1 MTPAFERAFKKL
13 LGIEGGYSDHPADSG
28 GATRWGVTEFLARR
42 YGYHGEM
49 RHYPIE
55 QARHVYE
62 KEFWDR
68 FRLEEVAAMS
78 WPIADEMFDTE
89 VNTPPGTSVVF
100 LQRSLN
106 ALNRGQSDYPDVKVD
121 GRMGPA
127 SLAALRAFLAARF
140 SMGETVL
147 LRALNCLQGSYYIE
161 LAERRQ
167 KDEAFVSGWFANRV
181 RIEGE
186 R

>member
-13 LGIEGGYSDHPADSG
+13 LGIEGEYSNHPDDSG

-42 YGYHGEM
+42 YGYQGEM
-49 RHYPIE
+49 RHYPLE

-68 FRLEEVAAMS
+68 LRLEEVAALS
-78 WPIADEMFDTE
+78 FPIADEMFDTE
-89 VNTPPGTSVVF
+89 VNTPAGTAVVF

-106 ALNRGQSDYPDVKVD
+106 ALNRGEHDYQDVKVD

-127 SLAALRAFLAARF
+127 TLAVLRAFLTTRGR
-140 SMGETVL
+140 MGETVL
-147 LRALNCLQGSYYIE
+147 LRMLNSLQGTHYIE
-161 LAERRQ
+161 LGERRH
-167 KDEAFVSGWFANRV
+167 KDEAFVAGWFAKRV
-181 RIEGE
+181 QIEGE